1 MQKLRTANFIRE
13 RQVVKICF
21 SITDKEVFRELTR
34 FPDFQMKADYWEI
47 SVSTKLVETLRRLN
61 FVFSPSMKNW
71 DKEEEIPHTNLKLDG
86 KNTLYKYQIQGVN
99 FLEKK
104 NGRALIADEMGLGK
118 TVQALSWIKLHP
130 EFRKI
135 LVICPAS
142 LKINWQREI
151 KRWTSLEA
159 EILNGSIPYITKKNF
174 IIINYDILS
183 YWERLLKLKQFDVI
197 IFDEAHYIK
206 NNKAKRTKAFK
217 RLVKSVPRL
226 IALTGTPIE
235 NKPIEIYNI
244 VKVIDPSIFPD
255 ATDFAVEFC
264 GAKKTRFGWDKNGAT
279 NTLRL
284 NKILSSS
291 IMIRRKK
298 VDVLK
303 DLPEKQI
310 IKVPFEINNRIE
322 YDQAETE
329 FVEFLKKKFNTENLT
344 EEILEELKQ
353 FAKRNDIEVSE
364 ELTTDEIRLI
374 KEHKFERIA
383 SAPVLAQI
391 EMLKQLAVKGKMDQ
405 VIEWIENFLESGEK
419 LVVFA
424 VHKKVV
430 SQLMEKFKHIAVK
443 VDGSVSQKQ
452 RQEAVDKFQK
462 DVKTRLFIGN
472 IKAAG
477 VGITLTAASNA
488 VIIEFPWSPGEL
500 NQAAD
505 RIHRITQTK
514 QVTIW
519 NLVGE
524 STIEEKIITLLKK
537 KEKVITKILDG
548 KQYEDQ
554 SILMDLF
561 KSYLT
566 IKT

>member
-1 MQKLRTANFIRE
+1 MRTANFIRE

-47 SVSTKLVETLRRLN
+47 SVSTKLVEILRKLN

-71 DKEEEIPHTNLKLDG
+71 DKEEEMSHTNLKLDG

-142 LKINWQREI
+142 LKINWQREAE
-151 KRWTSLEA
+151 RWALLDMT
-159 EILNGSIPYITKKNF
+159 ILNGTTPHKIKNDDV
-174 IIINYDILS
+174 IINYDILS
-183 YWERLLKLKQFDVI
+183 YWEKHLKLKRFDVI

-206 NNKAKRTKAFK
+206 NNKAKRTKVFK

-279 NTLRL
+279 NTLKL
-284 NKILSSS
+284 NKILSNS

-391 EMLKQLAVKGKMDQ
+391 ELLKQLAVKGKIDQ
-405 VIEWIENFLESGEK
+405 IIEWIENFLESGEK

-462 DVKTRLFIGN
+462 DSKTRLFIGN

-524 STIEEKIITLLKK
+524 NTIEEKIITLLKK

>member
-1 MQKLRTANFIRE
+1 MIRTANLIKE
-13 RQVVKICF
+13 RQVIKICF
-21 SITDKEVFRELTR
+21 SYSDKEAFRKIAS
-34 FPDFQMKADYWEI
+34 FPDVKMKSDYWEGYI
-47 SVSTKLVETLRRLN
+47 TQKLIELLKELN
-61 FVFSPSMKNW
+61 FVFSPSLQNW
-71 DKEEEIPHTNLKLDG
+71 DKKEDEVKKLSLNLNVEE
-86 KNTLYKYQIQGVN
+86 LYKYQIEGVH
-99 FLEKK
+99 FLEQK

-118 TVQALSWIKLHP
+118 TVQALSWLKLHP
-130 EFRKI
+130 EFSKV

-142 LKINWQREI
+142 LKINWQREAE
-151 KRWTSLEA
+151 KWALLDM
-159 EILNGSIPYITKKNF
+159 EILNGTTPHKIKSNDV
-174 IIINYDILS
+174 IINYDILS
-183 YWERLLKLKQFDVI
+183 YWEKHLKLKQFDVI

-255 ATDFAVEFC
+255 ATDFAIEFC

-391 EMLKQLAVKGKMDQ
+391 ELLKQLAVKGKIDQ
-405 VIEWIENFLESGEK
+405 IIEWIENFLESGEK
-419 LVVFA
+419 LVVFGIHRKT
-424 VHKKVV
+424 VDF
-430 SQLMEKFKHIAVK
+430 LFEKFPTAVK
-443 VDGSVSQKQ
+443 IDGSTSQIQ
-452 RQEAVDKFQK
+452 RQKAVDRFQT
-462 DVKTRLFIGN
+462 DPNVKLFIGN
-472 IKAAG
+472 IRAAG

-488 VIIEFPWSPGEL
+488 AIIEFPWSPGEL

-561 KSYLT
+561 KSYLM

>member
-1 MQKLRTANFIRE
+1 MIRTANLIKE
-13 RQVVKICF
+13 RQVIKICF
-21 SITDKEVFRELTR
+21 SYSDKEAFRKIAS
-34 FPDFQMKADYWEI
+34 FPDVKMKSDYWEGYI
-47 SVSTKLVETLRRLN
+47 TQKLIELLKELN
-61 FVFSPSMKNW
+61 FVFSPSLQNW
-71 DKEEEIPHTNLKLDG
+71 DKKEDEVKKLSLNLNVEE
-86 KNTLYKYQIQGVN
+86 LYKYQIEGVH
-99 FLEKK
+99 FLEQK

-118 TVQALSWIKLHP
+118 TVQALSWLKLHP
-130 EFRKI
+130 EFSKV

-142 LKINWQREI
+142 LKINWQREAE
-151 KRWTSLEA
+151 KWALLDM
-159 EILNGSIPYITKKNF
+159 EILNGTTPHKIKSNDV
-174 IIINYDILS
+174 IINYDILS
-183 YWERLLKLKQFDVI
+183 YWEKHLKLKQFHVI

-255 ATDFAVEFC
+255 ATDFAIEFC

-391 EMLKQLAVKGKMDQ
+391 ELLKQLAVKGKIDQ
-405 VIEWIENFLESGEK
+405 IIEWIENFLESGEK
-419 LVVFA
+419 LVVFGIHRKT
-424 VHKKVV
+424 VDF
-430 SQLMEKFKHIAVK
+430 LFEKFPTAVK
-443 VDGSVSQKQ
+443 IDGSTSQIQ
-452 RQEAVDKFQK
+452 RQKAVDRFQT
-462 DVKTRLFIGN
+462 DPNVKLFIGN
-472 IKAAG
+472 IRAAG

-488 VIIEFPWSPGEL
+488 AIIEFPWSPGEL

-561 KSYLT
+561 KSYLM

>member
-1 MQKLRTANFIRE
+1 MIRTANLIKE
-13 RQVVKICF
+13 RQVIKICF
-21 SITDKEVFRELTR
+21 SYSDKEAFRKIAS
-34 FPDFQMKADYWEI
+34 FPDVKMKSDYWEGYI
-47 SVSTKLVETLRRLN
+47 TQKLIELLKELN
-61 FVFSPSMKNW
+61 FVFSPSLQNW
-71 DKEEEIPHTNLKLDG
+71 DKKEDEVKKLSLNLNVEE
-86 KNTLYKYQIQGVN
+86 LYKYQIEGVH
-99 FLEKK
+99 FLEQK

-118 TVQALSWIKLHP
+118 TVQVLSWLKLHP
-130 EFRKI
+130 EFSKV

-142 LKINWQREI
+142 LKINWQREAE
-151 KRWTSLEA
+151 KWALLDM
-159 EILNGSIPYITKKNF
+159 EILNGTTPHKIKSNDV
-174 IIINYDILS
+174 IINYDILS
-183 YWERLLKLKQFDVI
+183 YWEKHLKLKQFDVI

-255 ATDFAVEFC
+255 ATDFAIEFC

-391 EMLKQLAVKGKMDQ
+391 ELLKQLAVKGKIDQ
-405 VIEWIENFLESGEK
+405 IIEWIENFLESGEK

-462 DVKTRLFIGN
+462 DIKTRLFIGN

-488 VIIEFPWSPGEL
+488 AIIEFTWSPGEL

-561 KSYLT
+561 KSYLM

>member
-1 MQKLRTANFIRE
+1 MIRTANLIKE
-13 RQVVKICF
+13 RQVIKICF
-21 SITDKEVFRELTR
+21 SYSDKEAFRKIAS
-34 FPDFQMKADYWEI
+34 FPDVKMKSDYWEGYI
-47 SVSTKLVETLRRLN
+47 TQKLIELLKELN
-61 FVFSPSMKNW
+61 FVFSPSLQNW
-71 DKEEEIPHTNLKLDG
+71 DKKEDEVKKLSLNLDVEE
-86 KNTLYKYQIQGVN
+86 LYKYQIEGVY
-99 FLEKK
+99 FLEQK

-118 TVQALSWIKLHP
+118 TVQALSWLKLHP
-130 EFRKI
+130 EFSKV

-142 LKINWQREI
+142 LKINWQREAE
-151 KRWTSLEA
+151 KWALLDM
-159 EILNGSIPYITKKNF
+159 EILNGTTPHKIKSNDV
-174 IIINYDILS
+174 IINYDILS
-183 YWERLLKLKQFDVI
+183 YWEKHLKLKQFDVI

-391 EMLKQLAVKGKMDQ
+391 ELLKQLAVKGKIDQ
-405 VIEWIENFLESGEK
+405 IIEWIENFLESGEK

-462 DVKTRLFIGN
+462 DIKTRLFIGN

-488 VIIEFPWSPGEL
+488 AIIEFPWSPGEL

-561 KSYLT
+561 KSYLM

>member
-1 MQKLRTANFIRE
+1 MIRTANLIKE
-13 RQVVKICF
+13 RQVIKICF
-21 SITDKEVFRELTR
+21 SYSDKEAFRKIAS
-34 FPDFQMKADYWEI
+34 FPDVKMKSDYWEGYI
-47 SVSTKLVETLRRLN
+47 TQKLIELLKELN
-61 FVFSPSMKNW
+61 FVFSPSLQNW
-71 DKEEEIPHTNLKLDG
+71 DKKEDEVKKLSLNLNVEE
-86 KNTLYKYQIQGVN
+86 LYKYQIEGVH
-99 FLEKK
+99 FLEQK

-118 TVQALSWIKLHP
+118 TVQALSWLKLHP
-130 EFRKI
+130 EFSKV

-142 LKINWQREI
+142 LKINWQREAE
-151 KRWTSLEA
+151 KWALLDM
-159 EILNGSIPYITKKNF
+159 EILNGTTPHKIKSNDV
-174 IIINYDILS
+174 IINYDILS
-183 YWERLLKLKQFDVI
+183 YWEKHLKLKQFDVI

-244 VKVIDPSIFPD
+244 IKVINPSIFPD
-255 ATDFAVEFC
+255 ATDFAIEFC

-284 NKILSSS
+284 NKILSNS

-391 EMLKQLAVKGKMDQ
+391 ELLKQLAVKGKIDQ
-405 VIEWIENFLESGEK
+405 IIEWIENFLESGEK

-488 VIIEFPWSPGEL
+488 AIIEFPWSPGEL

>member
-1 MQKLRTANFIRE
+1 MIRTANLIKE
-13 RQVVKICF
+13 RQVIKICF
-21 SITDKEVFRELTR
+21 SYSDKEAFRKIAS
-34 FPDFQMKADYWEI
+34 FPDVKMKSDYWEGYI
-47 SVSTKLVETLRRLN
+47 TQKLIELLKELN
-61 FVFSPSMKNW
+61 FVFSPSLQNW
-71 DKEEEIPHTNLKLDG
+71 DKKEDEVKKLSLNLNVEE
-86 KNTLYKYQIQGVN
+86 LYKYQIEGVH
-99 FLEKK
+99 FLEQK

-118 TVQALSWIKLHP
+118 TVQALSWLKLHP
-130 EFRKI
+130 EFSKV

-142 LKINWQREI
+142 LKINWQREAE
-151 KRWTSLEA
+151 KWALLDM
-159 EILNGSIPYITKKNF
+159 EILNGTTPHKIKSNDV
-174 IIINYDILS
+174 IINYDILS
-183 YWERLLKLKQFDVI
+183 YWEKHLKLKQFDVI

-391 EMLKQLAVKGKMDQ
+391 ELLKQLAVKGKIDQ
-405 VIEWIENFLESGEK
+405 IIEWIENFLESGEK

-462 DVKTRLFIGN
+462 DIKTRLFIGN

-488 VIIEFPWSPGEL
+488 AIIEFPWSPGEL

>member
-1 MQKLRTANFIRE
+1 MIRTANLIKE
-13 RQVVKICF
+13 RQVIKICF
-21 SITDKEVFRELTR
+21 SYSDKEAFRKIAS
-34 FPDFQMKADYWEI
+34 FPDVKMKSDYWEGYI
-47 SVSTKLVETLRRLN
+47 TQKLIELLKELN
-61 FVFSPSMKNW
+61 FVFSPSLQNW
-71 DKEEEIPHTNLKLDG
+71 DKKEDEVKKLSLNLNVEE
-86 KNTLYKYQIQGVN
+86 LYKYQIEGVH
-99 FLEKK
+99 FLEQK

-118 TVQALSWIKLHP
+118 TVQVLSWLKLHP
-130 EFRKI
+130 EFSKV

-142 LKINWQREI
+142 LKINWQREAE
-151 KRWTSLEA
+151 KWALLDM
-159 EILNGSIPYITKKNF
+159 EILNGTTPHKIKSNDV
-174 IIINYDILS
+174 IINYDILS
-183 YWERLLKLKQFDVI
+183 YWEKHLKLKQFDVI

-255 ATDFAVEFC
+255 ATDFAIEFC

-391 EMLKQLAVKGKMDQ
+391 ELLKQLAVKGKIDQ
-405 VIEWIENFLESGEK
+405 IIEWIENFLESGEK

-462 DVKTRLFIGN
+462 DIKTRLFIGN

-488 VIIEFPWSPGEL
+488 AIIEFPWSPGEL

-561 KSYLT
+561 KSYLM

>member
-1 MQKLRTANFIRE
+1 MIRTANLIKK
-13 RQVVKICF
+13 RQVIKICF
-21 SITDKEVFRELTR
+21 SYSDKEAFRKIAS
-34 FPDFQMKADYWEI
+34 FPDVKMKSDYWEGYI
-47 SVSTKLVETLRRLN
+47 TQKLIELLKELN
-61 FVFSPSMKNW
+61 FVFSPSLQNW
-71 DKEEEIPHTNLKLDG
+71 DKKEDEVKKLSLNLNVEE
-86 KNTLYKYQIQGVN
+86 LYKYQIEGVH
-99 FLEKK
+99 FLEQK

-118 TVQALSWIKLHP
+118 TVQALSWLKLHP
-130 EFRKI
+130 EFSKV

-142 LKINWQREI
+142 LKINWQREAE
-151 KRWTSLEA
+151 KWALLDM
-159 EILNGSIPYITKKNF
+159 EILNGTTPHKIKSNDV
-174 IIINYDILS
+174 IINYDILS
-183 YWERLLKLKQFDVI
+183 YWEKHLKLKQFDVI

-279 NTLRL
+279 NTLKL
-284 NKILSSS
+284 NKILSNS

-391 EMLKQLAVKGKMDQ
+391 ELLKQLAVKGKMDQ

-488 VIIEFPWSPGEL
+488 AIIEFPWSPGEL

-561 KSYLT
+561 KSYLM

>member
-1 MQKLRTANFIRE
+1 MIRTANLIKE
-13 RQVVKICF
+13 RQVIKICF
-21 SITDKEVFRELTR
+21 SYSDKEAFRKIAS
-34 FPDFQMKADYWEI
+34 FPDVKMKSDYWEGYI
-47 SVSTKLVETLRRLN
+47 TQKLIELLKELN
-61 FVFSPSMKNW
+61 FVFSPSLQNW
-71 DKEEEIPHTNLKLDG
+71 DKKEDEVKKLSLNLNVEE
-86 KNTLYKYQIQGVN
+86 LYKYQIEGVH
-99 FLEKK
+99 FLEQK

-118 TVQALSWIKLHP
+118 TVQVLSWLKLHP
-130 EFRKI
+130 EFSKV

-142 LKINWQREI
+142 LKINWQREAE
-151 KRWTSLEA
+151 KWALLDM
-159 EILNGSIPYITKKNF
+159 EILNGTTPHKIKSNDV
-174 IIINYDILS
+174 IINYDILS
-183 YWERLLKLKQFDVI
+183 YWEKHLKLKQFDVI

-391 EMLKQLAVKGKMDQ
+391 ELLKQLAVKGKIDQ
-405 VIEWIENFLESGEK
+405 IIEWIENFLESGEK

-488 VIIEFPWSPGEL
+488 AIIEFPWSPGEL

-561 KSYLT
+561 KSYLM

>member
-1 MQKLRTANFIRE
+1 MIRTANLIKE
-13 RQVVKICF
+13 RQVIKICF
-21 SITDKEVFRELTR
+21 SYSDKEAFRKIAS
-34 FPDFQMKADYWEI
+34 FPDVKMKSDYWEGYI
-47 SVSTKLVETLRRLN
+47 TQKLIELLKELN
-61 FVFSPSMKNW
+61 FVFSPSLQNW
-71 DKEEEIPHTNLKLDG
+71 DKKEDEVKKLSLNLDTNE
-86 KNTLYKYQIQGVN
+86 LYKYQIEGVH
-99 FLEKK
+99 FLEQK

-118 TVQALSWIKLHP
+118 TVQALSWLKLHP
-130 EFRKI
+130 EFSKV

-142 LKINWQREI
+142 LKINWQREAE
-151 KRWTSLEA
+151 KWALLDM
-159 EILNGSIPYITKKNF
+159 EILNGTTPHKIKSNDV
-174 IIINYDILS
+174 IINYDILS
-183 YWERLLKLKQFDVI
+183 YWEKHLKLKQFDVI

-391 EMLKQLAVKGKMDQ
+391 ELLKQLAVKGKIDQ
-405 VIEWIENFLESGEK
+405 IIEWIENFLESGEK

-488 VIIEFPWSPGEL
+488 AIIEFPWSPGEL

-561 KSYLT
+561 KSYLM

>member
-1 MQKLRTANFIRE
+1 MIRTANLIKK
-13 RQVVKICF
+13 RQVIKICF
-21 SITDKEVFRELTR
+21 SYSDKEAFRKIAS
-34 FPDFQMKADYWEI
+34 FPDVKMKSDYWEGYI
-47 SVSTKLVETLRRLN
+47 TQKLIELLKELN
-61 FVFSPSMKNW
+61 FVFSPSLQNW
-71 DKEEEIPHTNLKLDG
+71 DKKEDEVKKLSLNLNVEE
-86 KNTLYKYQIQGVN
+86 LYKYQIEGVH
-99 FLEKK
+99 FLEQK

-118 TVQALSWIKLHP
+118 TVQALSWLKLHP
-130 EFRKI
+130 EFSKV

-142 LKINWQREI
+142 LKINWQREAE
-151 KRWTSLEA
+151 KWALLDM
-159 EILNGSIPYITKKNF
+159 EILNGTTPHKIKSNDV
-174 IIINYDILS
+174 IINYDILS
-183 YWERLLKLKQFDVI
+183 YWEKHLKLKQFDVI

-391 EMLKQLAVKGKMDQ
+391 ELLKQLAVKGKMDQ

-488 VIIEFPWSPGEL
+488 AIIEFPWSPGEL

-561 KSYLT
+561 KSYLM

>member
-1 MQKLRTANFIRE
+1 MIRTANLIKE
-13 RQVVKICF
+13 RQVIKICF
-21 SITDKEVFRELTR
+21 SYSDKEAFRKIAS
-34 FPDFQMKADYWEI
+34 FPDVKMKSDYWEGYI
-47 SVSTKLVETLRRLN
+47 TQKLIELLKELN
-61 FVFSPSMKNW
+61 FVFSPSLQNW
-71 DKEEEIPHTNLKLDG
+71 DKKEDEVKKLSLNLNVEE
-86 KNTLYKYQIQGVN
+86 LYKYQIEGVH
-99 FLEKK
+99 FLEQK

-118 TVQALSWIKLHP
+118 TVQVLSWLKLHP
-130 EFRKI
+130 EFSKV

-142 LKINWQREI
+142 LKINWQREAE
-151 KRWTSLEA
+151 KWALLDM
-159 EILNGSIPYITKKNF
+159 EILNGTTPHKIKSNDV
-174 IIINYDILS
+174 IINYDILS
-183 YWERLLKLKQFDVI
+183 YWEKHLKLKQFDVI

-391 EMLKQLAVKGKMDQ
+391 ELLKQLAVKGKIDQ
-405 VIEWIENFLESGEK
+405 IIEWIENFLESGEK

-488 VIIEFPWSPGEL
+488 AIIEFPWSPGEL

>member
-1 MQKLRTANFIRE
+1 MIRTANLIKE
-13 RQVVKICF
+13 RQVIKICF
-21 SITDKEVFRELTR
+21 SYSDKEAFRKIAS
-34 FPDFQMKADYWEI
+34 FPDVKMKSDYWEGYI
-47 SVSTKLVETLRRLN
+47 TQKLIELLKELN
-61 FVFSPSMKNW
+61 FVFSPSLQNW
-71 DKEEEIPHTNLKLDG
+71 DKKEDEVKKLSLNLNVEE
-86 KNTLYKYQIQGVN
+86 LYKYQIEGVH
-99 FLEKK
+99 FLEQK

-118 TVQALSWIKLHP
+118 TVQVLSWLKLHP
-130 EFRKI
+130 EFSKV

-142 LKINWQREI
+142 LKINWQREAE
-151 KRWTSLEA
+151 KWALLDM
-159 EILNGSIPYITKKNF
+159 EILNGTTPHKIKSNDV
-174 IIINYDILS
+174 IINYDILS
-183 YWERLLKLKQFDVI
+183 YWEKHLKLKQFDVI

-279 NTLRL
+279 NTLKL
-284 NKILSSS
+284 NKILSNS

-391 EMLKQLAVKGKMDQ
+391 ELLKQLAVKGKIDQ
-405 VIEWIENFLESGEK
+405 IIEWIENFLESGEK

-462 DVKTRLFIGN
+462 DETRLFIGN

-488 VIIEFPWSPGEL
+488 AIIEFPWSPGEL

-524 STIEEKIITLLKK
+524 NTIEEKIITLLKK

>member
-1 MQKLRTANFIRE
+1 MIRTANLIKE
-13 RQVVKICF
+13 RQVIKICF
-21 SITDKEVFRELTR
+21 SYSDKEAFRKIAS
-34 FPDFQMKADYWEI
+34 FPDVKMKSDYWEGYI
-47 SVSTKLVETLRRLN
+47 TQKLIELLKELN
-61 FVFSPSMKNW
+61 FVFSPSLQNW
-71 DKEEEIPHTNLKLDG
+71 DKKEDEVKKLSLNLDTNE
-86 KNTLYKYQIQGVN
+86 LYKYQIEGVH
-99 FLEKK
+99 FLEQK

-118 TVQALSWIKLHP
+118 TVQALSWLKLHP
-130 EFRKI
+130 EFSKV

-142 LKINWQREI
+142 LKINWQREAE
-151 KRWTSLEA
+151 KWALLDM
-159 EILNGSIPYITKKNF
+159 EILNGTTPHKIKSNDV
-174 IIINYDILS
+174 IINYDILS
-183 YWERLLKLKQFDVI
+183 YWEKHLKLKQFDVI

-279 NTLRL
+279 NTLKL
-284 NKILSSS
+284 NKILSNS

-391 EMLKQLAVKGKMDQ
+391 ELLKQLAVKGKIDQ

-488 VIIEFPWSPGEL
+488 AIIEFPWSPGEL

-514 QVTIW
+514 QVTIR

-561 KSYLT
+561 KSYLM

>member
-1 MQKLRTANFIRE
+1 MIRTANLIKE
-13 RQVVKICF
+13 RQVIKICF
-21 SITDKEVFRELTR
+21 SYSDKEAFRKIAS
-34 FPDFQMKADYWEI
+34 FPDVKMKSDYWEGYI
-47 SVSTKLVETLRRLN
+47 TQKLIELLKELN
-61 FVFSPSMKNW
+61 FVFSPSLQNW
-71 DKEEEIPHTNLKLDG
+71 DKKEDEVKKLSLNLDVEE
-86 KNTLYKYQIQGVN
+86 LYKYQIEGVH
-99 FLEKK
+99 FLEQK

-118 TVQALSWIKLHP
+118 TVQALSWLKLHP
-130 EFRKI
+130 EFSKV

-142 LKINWQREI
+142 LKINWQREAE
-151 KRWTSLEA
+151 KWALLDM
-159 EILNGSIPYITKKNF
+159 EILNGTTPHKIKSNDV
-174 IIINYDILS
+174 IINYDILS
-183 YWERLLKLKQFDVI
+183 YWEKYLKLKQFDVI

-391 EMLKQLAVKGKMDQ
+391 ELLKQLAVKGKIDQ

-462 DVKTRLFIGN
+462 DSKTRLFIGN

-561 KSYLT
+561 KSYLM

>member
-1 MQKLRTANFIRE
+1 MIRTANLIKE
-13 RQVVKICF
+13 RQVIKICF
-21 SITDKEVFRELTR
+21 SYSDKEAFRKIAS
-34 FPDFQMKADYWEI
+34 FPDVKMKSDYWEGYI
-47 SVSTKLVETLRRLN
+47 TQKLIELLKELN
-61 FVFSPSMKNW
+61 FVFSPSLQNW
-71 DKEEEIPHTNLKLDG
+71 DKKEDEVKKLSLNLNVEE
-86 KNTLYKYQIQGVN
+86 LYKYQIEGVH
-99 FLEKK
+99 FLEQK

-118 TVQALSWIKLHP
+118 TVQVLSWLKLHP
-130 EFRKI
+130 EFSKV

-142 LKINWQREI
+142 LKINWQREAE
-151 KRWTSLEA
+151 KWALLDM
-159 EILNGSIPYITKKNF
+159 EILNGTTPHKIKSNDV
-174 IIINYDILS
+174 IINYDILS
-183 YWERLLKLKQFDVI
+183 YWEKHLKLKQFDVI

-255 ATDFAVEFC
+255 ATDFAIEFC

-391 EMLKQLAVKGKMDQ
+391 ELLKQLAVKGKIDQ
-405 VIEWIENFLESGEK
+405 IIEWIENFLESGEK
-419 LVVFA
+419 LVVFGIHRKT
-424 VHKKVV
+424 VDF
-430 SQLMEKFKHIAVK
+430 LFEKFPTAVK
-443 VDGSVSQKQ
+443 IDGSTSQIQ
-452 RQEAVDKFQK
+452 RQKAVDRFQT
-462 DVKTRLFIGN
+462 DPNVKLFIGN
-472 IKAAG
+472 IRAAG

-488 VIIEFPWSPGEL
+488 AIIEFPWSPGEL

-561 KSYLT
+561 KSYLM

>member
-1 MQKLRTANFIRE
+1 MIRTANLIKE
-13 RQVVKICF
+13 RQVIKICF
-21 SITDKEVFRELTR
+21 SYSDKEAFRKIAS
-34 FPDFQMKADYWEI
+34 FPDVKMKSDYWEGYI
-47 SVSTKLVETLRRLN
+47 TQKLIELLKELN
-61 FVFSPSMKNW
+61 FVFSPSLQNW
-71 DKEEEIPHTNLKLDG
+71 DKKEDEVKKLSLNLNVEE
-86 KNTLYKYQIQGVN
+86 LYKYQIEGVH
-99 FLEKK
+99 FLEQK

-118 TVQALSWIKLHP
+118 TVQVLSWLKLHP
-130 EFRKI
+130 EFSKV

-142 LKINWQREI
+142 LKINWQREAE
-151 KRWTSLEA
+151 KWALLDM
-159 EILNGSIPYITKKNF
+159 EILNGTTPHKIKSNDV
-174 IIINYDILS
+174 IINYDILS
-183 YWERLLKLKQFDVI
+183 YWEKHLKLKQFDVI

-391 EMLKQLAVKGKMDQ
+391 ELLKQLAVKGKIDQ
-405 VIEWIENFLESGEK
+405 IIEWIENFLESGEK

-462 DVKTRLFIGN
+462 DIKTRLFIGN

-488 VIIEFPWSPGEL
+488 AIIEFPWSPGEL

-561 KSYLT
+561 KSYLM

>member
-1 MQKLRTANFIRE
+1 MIRTANLIKE
-13 RQVVKICF
+13 RQVIKICF
-21 SITDKEVFRELTR
+21 SYLDKEAFRKIAS
-34 FPDFQMKADYWEI
+34 FPDVKMKSDYWEGYI
-47 SVSTKLVETLRRLN
+47 TQKLIELLKELN
-61 FVFSPSMKNW
+61 FVFSPSLQNW
-71 DKEEEIPHTNLKLDG
+71 DKKEDEVKKLSLNLDVEE
-86 KNTLYKYQIQGVN
+86 LYKYQIEGVH
-99 FLEKK
+99 FLEQK

-118 TVQALSWIKLHP
+118 TVQALSWLKLHP
-130 EFRKI
+130 EFSKV

-142 LKINWQREI
+142 LKINWQREAE
-151 KRWTSLEA
+151 KWALLDM
-159 EILNGSIPYITKKNF
+159 EILNGTTPHKIKSNDV
-174 IIINYDILS
+174 IINYDILS
-183 YWERLLKLKQFDVI
+183 YWEKHLKLKQFDVI

-255 ATDFAVEFC
+255 ATDFAIEFC

-298 VDVLK
+298 IDVLK

-310 IKVPFEINNRIE
+310 IKVPFEINNRTE

-344 EEILEELKQ
+344 KEILEELKQ

-391 EMLKQLAVKGKMDQ
+391 EMLKQLAVKGKIDQ
-405 VIEWIENFLESGEK
+405 IIEWIENFLESGEK

-488 VIIEFPWSPGEL
+488 AIIEFPWSPGEL

-561 KSYLT
+561 KSYLM

>member
-1 MQKLRTANFIRE
+1 MIRTANLIKE
-13 RQVVKICF
+13 RQVIKICF
-21 SITDKEVFRELTR
+21 SYSDKEAFRKIAS
-34 FPDFQMKADYWEI
+34 FPDVKMKSDYWEGYI
-47 SVSTKLVETLRRLN
+47 TQKLIELLKELN
-61 FVFSPSMKNW
+61 FVFSPSLQNW
-71 DKEEEIPHTNLKLDG
+71 DKKEDEVKKLSLNLDVEE
-86 KNTLYKYQIQGVN
+86 LYKYQIEGVH
-99 FLEKK
+99 FLEQK

-118 TVQALSWIKLHP
+118 TVQALSWLKLHP
-130 EFRKI
+130 EFSKV

-142 LKINWQREI
+142 LKINWQREAE
-151 KRWTSLEA
+151 KWALLDM
-159 EILNGSIPYITKKNF
+159 EILNGTTPHKIKSNDV
-174 IIINYDILS
+174 IINYDILS
-183 YWERLLKLKQFDVI
+183 YWEKHLKLKQFDVI

-391 EMLKQLAVKGKMDQ
+391 ELLKQLAVKGKIDQ
-405 VIEWIENFLESGEK
+405 IIEWIENFLESGEK

-488 VIIEFPWSPGEL
+488 AIIEFPWSPGEL

>member
-1 MQKLRTANFIRE
+1 MIRTANLIKE
-13 RQVVKICF
+13 RQVIKICF
-21 SITDKEVFRELTR
+21 SYSDKEAFRKIAS
-34 FPDFQMKADYWEI
+34 FPDVKMKSDYWEGYI
-47 SVSTKLVETLRRLN
+47 TQKLIELLKELN
-61 FVFSPSMKNW
+61 FVFSPSLQNW
-71 DKEEEIPHTNLKLDG
+71 DKKEDEVKKLSLNLNVEE
-86 KNTLYKYQIQGVN
+86 LYKYQIEGVH
-99 FLEKK
+99 FLEQK

-118 TVQALSWIKLHP
+118 TVQVLSWLKLHP
-130 EFRKI
+130 EFSKV

-142 LKINWQREI
+142 LKINWQREAE
-151 KRWTSLEA
+151 KWALLDM
-159 EILNGSIPYITKKNF
+159 EILNGTTPHKIKSNDV
-174 IIINYDILS
+174 IINYDILS
-183 YWERLLKLKQFDVI
+183 YWEKHLKLKQFDVI

-279 NTLRL
+279 NTLKL
-284 NKILSSS
+284 NKILSNS

-391 EMLKQLAVKGKMDQ
+391 ELLKQLAVKGKIDQ
-405 VIEWIENFLESGEK
+405 IIEWIENFLESGEK

-462 DVKTRLFIGN
+462 DIKTRLFIGN

-488 VIIEFPWSPGEL
+488 AIIEFPWSPGEL

>member
-1 MQKLRTANFIRE
+1 MIRTANLIKE
-13 RQVVKICF
+13 RQVIKICF
-21 SITDKEVFRELTR
+21 SYSDKEAFRKIAS
-34 FPDFQMKADYWEI
+34 FPDVKMKSDYWEGYI
-47 SVSTKLVETLRRLN
+47 TQKLIELLKELN
-61 FVFSPSMKNW
+61 FVFSPSLQNW
-71 DKEEEIPHTNLKLDG
+71 DKKEDEVKKLSLNLNVEE
-86 KNTLYKYQIQGVN
+86 LYKYQIEGVH
-99 FLEKK
+99 FLEQK

-118 TVQALSWIKLHP
+118 TVQALSWLKLHP
-130 EFRKI
+130 EFSKV

-142 LKINWQREI
+142 LKINWQREAE
-151 KRWTSLEA
+151 KWALLDM
-159 EILNGSIPYITKKNF
+159 EILNGTTPHKIKSNDV
-174 IIINYDILS
+174 IINYDILS
-183 YWERLLKLKQFDVI
+183 YWEKHLKLKQFDVI

-391 EMLKQLAVKGKMDQ
+391 ELLKQLAVKGKIDQ
-405 VIEWIENFLESGEK
+405 IIEWIENFLESGEK

-488 VIIEFPWSPGEL
+488 AIIEFPWSPGEL

-561 KSYLT
+561 KSYLM

>member
-1 MQKLRTANFIRE
+1 MIRTANLIKK
-13 RQVVKICF
+13 RQVIKICF
-21 SITDKEVFRELTR
+21 SYSDKEAFRKIAS
-34 FPDFQMKADYWEI
+34 FPDVKMKSDYWEGYI
-47 SVSTKLVETLRRLN
+47 TQKLIELLKELN
-61 FVFSPSMKNW
+61 FVFSPSLQNW
-71 DKEEEIPHTNLKLDG
+71 DKKEDEVKKLSLNLDTNE
-86 KNTLYKYQIQGVN
+86 LYKYQIEGVH
-99 FLEKK
+99 FLEQK

-118 TVQALSWIKLHP
+118 TVQALSWLKLHP
-130 EFRKI
+130 EFSKV

-142 LKINWQREI
+142 LKINWQREAE
-151 KRWTSLEA
+151 KWALLDM
-159 EILNGSIPYITKKNF
+159 EILNGTTPHKIKSNDV
-174 IIINYDILS
+174 IINYDILS
-183 YWERLLKLKQFDVI
+183 YWEKHLKLKQFDVI

-391 EMLKQLAVKGKMDQ
+391 ELLKQLAVKGKIDQ
-405 VIEWIENFLESGEK
+405 IIEWIENFLESGEK

-488 VIIEFPWSPGEL
+488 AIIEFPWSPGEL

>member
-1 MQKLRTANFIRE
+1 MIRTANLIKE
-13 RQVVKICF
+13 RQVIKICF
-21 SITDKEVFRELTR
+21 SYSDKEAFRKIAS
-34 FPDFQMKADYWEI
+34 FPDVKMKSDYWEGYI
-47 SVSTKLVETLRRLN
+47 SQKLIELLKELN
-61 FVFSPSMKNW
+61 FVFSPSLQNW
-71 DKEEEIPHTNLKLDG
+71 DKKEDEVKKLSLNLDTNE
-86 KNTLYKYQIQGVN
+86 LYKYQIEGVH
-99 FLEKK
+99 FLEQK

-118 TVQALSWIKLHP
+118 TVQALSWLKLHP
-130 EFRKI
+130 EFSKV

-142 LKINWQREI
+142 LKINWQREAE
-151 KRWTSLEA
+151 RWALLDMT
-159 EILNGSIPYITKKNF
+159 ILNGTTPHKIKNDDV
-174 IIINYDILS
+174 IINYDILS
-183 YWERLLKLKQFDVI
+183 YWEKYLKLKRFDVI

-217 RLVKSVPRL
+217 RLVKAVPRL

-255 ATDFAVEFC
+255 ATDFAIEFC

-391 EMLKQLAVKGKMDQ
+391 ELLKQLAVKGKIDQ
-405 VIEWIENFLESGEK
+405 IIEWIENFLESGEK

-488 VIIEFPWSPGEL
+488 AIIEFPWSPGEL

>member
-1 MQKLRTANFIRE
+1 MIRTANLIKE
-13 RQVVKICF
+13 RQVIKICF
-21 SITDKEVFRELTR
+21 SYSDKEAFRKIAS
-34 FPDFQMKADYWEI
+34 FPDVKMKSDYWEGYI
-47 SVSTKLVETLRRLN
+47 TQKLIELLKELN
-61 FVFSPSMKNW
+61 FVFSPSLQNW
-71 DKEEEIPHTNLKLDG
+71 DKKEDEVKKLSLNLDTNE
-86 KNTLYKYQIQGVN
+86 LYKYQIEGVH
-99 FLEKK
+99 FLEQK

-118 TVQALSWIKLHP
+118 TVQALSWLKLHP
-130 EFRKI
+130 EFSKV

-142 LKINWQREI
+142 LKINWQREAE
-151 KRWTSLEA
+151 KWALLDM
-159 EILNGSIPYITKKNF
+159 EILNGTTPHKIKSNDV
-174 IIINYDILS
+174 IINYDILS
-183 YWERLLKLKQFDVI
+183 YWEKHLKLKQFDVI

-391 EMLKQLAVKGKMDQ
+391 ELLKQLAVKGKIDQ

-477 VGITLTAASNA
+477 VGITLTASSNA
-488 VIIEFPWSPGEL
+488 AIIEFPWSPGEL

-524 STIEEKIITLLKK
+524 NTIEEKIITLLKK

-561 KSYLT
+561 KSYLM